1 MQQVQ
6 QSSHKNQFTSTL
18 VPLSLFQ
25 KRVLLLQSRQTT
37 SFNDFSIEAGILLR
51 GNGVP
56 HAMLDI
62 HVLFVRGL
70 PDAVVSQPTQ
80 LSLIPTPTHGPY
92 LLQTLR
98 SLSLTSLP
106 SLS

>member
-1 MQQVQ
+1 MRKVVDEIG
-6 QSSHKNQFTSTL
+6 T
-18 VPLSLFQ
+18 
-25 KRVLLLQSRQTT
+25 RQTT

>member
-1 MQQVQ
+1 MWDIRWACLFMAFARALRDLCLGL
-6 QSSHKNQFTSTL
+6 FTAAG
-18 VPLSLFQ
+18 
-25 KRVLLLQSRQTT
+25 RQTT
-37 SFNDFSIEAGILLR
+37 CFNDFSIEAGILLR

>member
-1 MQQVQ
+1 
-6 QSSHKNQFTSTL
+6 
-18 VPLSLFQ
+18 
-25 KRVLLLQSRQTT
+25 
-37 SFNDFSIEAGILLR
+37 
-51 GNGVP
+51 
-56 HAMLDI
+56 MLDI